1 MQPAAPSRP
10 PLKTDETL
18 LILGASAR
26 AAAHSA
32 LRADVKV
39 AAIDLFGDVDLQNAC
54 ECMRVKNY
62 PGELF
67 WAAHQAPPGP
77 WMYTGG
83 LENYPRWIQ
92 GLAKD
97 RELLG
102 TKNPQA
108 VRDLD
113 ALNQALVECELPV
126 IEYRP
131 ASFVPSKGRWLL
143 KPKGSSG
150 GHNVRVFD
158 GAPYD
163 ASNTAHDLY
172 WTPWIEGMVQGA
184 VYVFGHDNWQ
194 LLGVCEQLPGV
205 AWTGATGVAY
215 GGSIGPIEMSERVQ
229 SQYQRLGERLHQTGE
244 LRGIVGVDAIVDSDE
259 RLRVLEIN
267 PRYTASVEV
276 LERAMSVQAMN
287 LHVTACRGGL
297 LIHEAKA
304 DKCEAAGKAILFARR
319 SYEIRAAFVD
329 HCLGT
334 NEQRLWPEFA
344 DVSAVGTRIDVGQPI
359 ITIFAAGGCV
369 ESVRYALRNKAEQ
382 TFALLDATCSA

>member
-32 LRADVKV
+32 LRAGMKV

-54 ECMRVKNY
+54 DCMRVSNY

-92 GLAKD
+92 GLVKD

-113 ALNQALVECELPV
+113 ALNQVLVECELPV

-131 ASFVPSKGRWLL
+131 ASFVPSQGRWLL
-143 KPKGSSG
+143 KPKASSG
-150 GHNVRVFD
+150 GHNIRVFD
-158 GAPYD
+158 GPPYD
-163 ASNTAHDLY
+163 AFDARDNLY
-172 WTPWIEGMVQGA
+172 WTPWIDGVVQGA
-184 VYVFGHDNWQ
+184 VFVFGYDNWQ
-194 LLGVCEQLPGV
+194 LLGVCEQLPG
-205 AWTGATGVAY
+205 AEWTGATGVTY
-215 GGSIGPIEMSERVQ
+215 SGSIGPIHVSERVQ
-229 SQYQRLGERLHQTGE
+229 SQYQRLGERLHQTGN
-244 LRGIVGVDAIVDSDE
+244 LLGIVGVDAIVDRDE
-259 RLRVLEIN
+259 RLHVLEIN

-276 LERAMSVQAMN
+276 LERATGALAMN

-297 LIHEAKA
+297 LIDHAPSL
-304 DKCEAAGKAILFARR
+304 DCQSAGKAILFARR
-319 SYEIRAAFVD
+319 LYEIRPAFVD
-329 HCLGT
+329 HCLST
-334 NEQRLWPEFA
+334 NARCLWPEFA

-369 ESVRYALRNKAEQ
+369 ESVRYALRKKADQ
-382 TFALLDATCSA
+382 TFALLDSTCTA